1 MSQAVFITATDTDAG
16 KTWVTSHLIQALL
29 EQRENVKALKPIA
42 CGFNANGR
50 NDDVQKLLDT
60 QGLQHASDINC
71 YSFAKPAAPSIAA
84 QAEEKSINVKHL
96 KTWCLNEVNKVDLC
110 LIEGIGG
117 LMVPITPTYLVS
129 DWIGDM
135 PNMPLILIIG
145 AKLGCINHA
154 LLTLSHL
161 SSIGREPAW
170 IIINNTNGTQ
180 ETNNIRTALL
190 PHIAHNINI
199 LESGYNQP
207 KALSPLL
214 DWMKEFINKQ
224 E

>member
-16 KTWVTSHLIQALL
+16 KTWVTNHLIQALL
-29 EQRENVKALKPIA
+29 EQGENVKALKPIA
-42 CGFNANGR
+42 CGFDADGNNG
-50 NDDVQKLLDT
+50 DVKELLNS
-60 QGLQHASDINC
+60 QGLQHTSDINC

-84 QAEEKSINVKHL
+84 QAEGKKIDPEHL
-96 KTWCLNEVNKVDLC
+96 KKWCLNETAKVDLC

-117 LMVPITPTYLVS
+117 LMVPITPLHLVS
-129 DWIGDM
+129 DWLVDM
-135 PNMPLILIIG
+135 KNMPVILIIG

-170 IIINNTNGTQ
+170 VVINNTNGKQ
-180 ETNNIRTALL
+180 ETNNIKTALL
-190 PHIAHNINI
+190 PHLSHNINI

-207 KALSPLL
+207 KTLSPLL
-214 DWMKEFINKQ
+214 DWMKKFIHQ
-224 E
+224 